1 MSTAAAGTIFIVSL
15 IVALAIAYRYFGDYM
30 YRVVIGTKHS
40 RVERLIYR
48 TVGVNADAEQSWG
61 VYARS
66 VLAFSAIS
74 ILFLYAFMRLQNHLW
89 LALGFPPVTDHTAW
103 NTAVSFTTNTNWQAY
118 SGESTMGHLVQMAGL
133 AVQNFVSAAV
143 GIAVAIALVRGDP
156 NISVAYADLQAPRIA
171 RVRGIDRRSV
181 QELIKDHTTGRALGF
196 MGSAAVN
203 VLELNLALDREFG

>member
-89 LALGFPPVTDHTAW
+89 FALGFPPVTDHIAW

-143 GIAVAIALVRGDP
+143 GIAVAIALVRGFARRRTDQLG
-156 NISVAYADLQAPRIA
+156 NFWVDLTRITLRILLPICVIA
-171 RVRGIDRRSV
+171 TIVLIIGGVV
-181 QELIKDHTTGRALGF
+181 QNLSGGTDLTALTG
-196 MGSAAVN
+196 GS
-203 VLELNLALDREFG
+203 

>member
-15 IVALAIAYRYFGDYM
+15 IVALSIAYRYFGDYM

-89 LALGFPPVTDHTAW
+89 LALGFPPVTDHIAW

-118 SGESTMGHLVQMAGL
+118 SGESTMG
-133 AVQNFVSAAV
+133 
-143 GIAVAIALVRGDP
+143 
-156 NISVAYADLQAPRIA
+156 
-171 RVRGIDRRSV
+171 
-181 QELIKDHTTGRALGF
+181 
-196 MGSAAVN
+196 
-203 VLELNLALDREFG
+203 